1 MKSYRYIA
9 CDASG
14 ARKEGFSQAA
24 CTNDVLGRLRE
35 KGLTPISVNE
45 VSVGAKAPVKA
56 SSQKR
61 VKSGDLAA
69 LCWQLTTMVEG
80 GIPLTTAIDTIAT
93 DVENPRLQE
102 ILQNISEKIQKGE
115 TFSECLSEFPKVFN
129 PLTCA
134 IISAG
139 ETGGTL
145 PEALRRLAEYFDNR
159 DKLAKKVKAA
169 VAYPAF
175 ILIVIILIVT
185 FIMAFI
191 VPRFQVIFDQLGE
204 DLPAFTQGFMKVYS
218 MLRYNFVYIIGF
230 VLLLIFSA
238 VLSGKTKKG
247 HYIFSRIA
255 LKLPLLGKIFSQA
268 FITMFCKTMSTLLS
282 SGVSVLEVFDIISG
296 MTNNAIIKGAILRT
310 REQIVGGS
318 NISLS
323 LAASGFFPSMVVK
336 MIQVGEESGSL
347 SKVLDRTADYYERKV
362 DSTITTVMSLLEPM
376 MIVLVA
382 GIVMVVVLALYLPI
396 FSMSGGGR

>member
-1 MKSYRYIA
+1 MKSYQYIA
-9 CDASG
+9 RDASG
-14 ARKEGFSQAA
+14 ARKEGFSQAV
-24 CTNDVLGRLRE
+24 CTNDVLGWLRE

-45 VSVGAKAPVKA
+45 ISAGAKAPVQA
-56 SSQKR
+56 SSRQR

-69 LCWQLTTMVEG
+69 LCWQLTTMVGG
-80 GIPLTTAIDTIAT
+80 GIPLTTAIDSIST
-93 DVENPRLQE
+93 DVEHPRLQA
-102 ILQNISEKIQKGE
+102 ILQYVSGQIQKGE
-115 TFSECLSEFPKVFN
+115 TFSDCLSEFPKVFN

-145 PEALRRLAEYFDNR
+145 PESLRRLAEYFDNR
-159 DKLAKKVKAA
+159 DKLAKKVKGA

-175 ILIVIILIVT
+175 IFIVIILIVT
-185 FIMAFI
+185 FIMTFI
-191 VPRFQVIFDQLGE
+191 VPRFQVIFEQLGG
-204 DLPAFTQGFMKVYS
+204 DLPGFTQGFMNVYS
-218 MLRYNFVYIIGF
+218 ALRYNFVYIIGS

-238 VLSGKTKKG
+238 ILTGKTKKG

-255 LKLPLLGKIFSQA
+255 LKVPLLGKIFSQA
-268 FITMFCKTMSTLLS
+268 FITMFCKTMSTLLAA
-282 SGVSVLEVFDIISG
+282 GVSVLEVFDIMSG
-296 MTNNAIIKGAILRT
+296 MTNNDVIKDAIVRT
-310 REQIVGGS
+310 RERIVEGS
-318 NISLS
+318 NISSS

-347 SKVLDRTADYYERKV
+347 SKVLDKTSDYYERKV

-396 FSMSGGGR
+396 FSMSDAAR

>member
-1 MKSYRYIA
+1 MKSYQYIA
-9 CDASG
+9 RDASG
-14 ARKEGFSQAA
+14 ARKEGFSQAV

-35 KGLTPISVNE
+35 KGFTPISVNE
-45 VSVGAKAPVKA
+45 VSVGAKALVQA
-56 SSQKR
+56 SSRQR

-102 ILQNISEKIQKGE
+102 ILQYISEKIHKGE
-115 TFSECLSEFPKVFN
+115 TLSECLLEFPKVFN

-139 ETGGTL
+139 ETSGTL
-145 PEALRRLAEYFDNR
+145 PESLRRLAEHFDNR
-159 DKLAKKVKAA
+159 DKLAKKVKGA

-175 ILIVIILIVT
+175 IFIVIILIVT
-185 FIMAFI
+185 FIMTFI
-191 VPRFQVIFDQLGE
+191 VPRFQVIFEQLGG
-204 DLPAFTQGFMKVYS
+204 DLPAFTQGFMNVYK
-218 MLRYNFVYIIGF
+218 MLRYNFVYIIGS

-238 VLSGKTKKG
+238 ILTSKTKKG
-247 HYIFSRIA
+247 HYLFSRIA
-255 LKLPLLGKIFSQA
+255 LKVPLLGKIFSQA
-268 FITMFCKTMSTLLS
+268 FITMFCKTMSTLIS
-282 SGVSVLEVFDIISG
+282 SGISVLEVFDIVSG
-296 MTNNAIIKGAILRT
+296 MTNNDVIKNAILGT
-310 REQIVGGS
+310 RERIVGGA

-336 MIQVGEESGSL
+336 MVQVGEESGSL

-396 FSMSGGGR
+396 FSMSDVAR